1 MYFSFSCFLFE
12 FLVVSLKEHLLLHI
26 SVFILD
32 FPNQIEFIKSNK
44 EWFKMDFLH
53 MNFNREK
60 VQFGVNRSF
69 FSLPFRIRISY
80 FDCIEKKKE
89 NSNAFV
95 FSNKMHSWE
104 PIRLICFCQN
114 GWRRHLNDRTIELA
128 QANGKTEKE
137 RQYIRFE
144 QYSAQ

>member
-53 MNFNREK
+53 MNFNHEK

-69 FSLPFRIRISY
+69 FSFPFRIRISY
-80 FDCIEKKKE
+80 FDCIEKKKKIRMHLYFQIKCTHE
-89 NSNAFV
+89 NQFDWSDSAKTDEEDTWMIEQ
-95 FSNKMHSWE
+95 SSLL
-104 PIRLICFCQN
+104 RLM
-114 GWRRHLNDRTIELA
+114 
-128 QANGKTEKE
+128 EK
-137 RQYIRFE
+137 
-144 QYSAQ
+144 